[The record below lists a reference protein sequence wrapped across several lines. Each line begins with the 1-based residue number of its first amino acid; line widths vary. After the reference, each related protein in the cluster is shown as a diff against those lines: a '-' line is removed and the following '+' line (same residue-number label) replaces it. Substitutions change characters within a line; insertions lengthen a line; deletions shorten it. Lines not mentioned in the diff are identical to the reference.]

1 MMIYKDFKFFIIFFF
16 CVFCLKGQNTL
27 YGVIQDSLSNKLIE
41 NAQFFNQEG
50 ALLTSTDSLGLYTY
64 TTELDSIDVYI
75 MKEGYEILSH
85 NIYFNDNKVIEL
97 NVKLVMLD
105 KELSVIELSDRK
117 NIFESNYLED
127 VSNNSIYSGKK
138 TEIIQSSEKIGNA
151 SNTARNMYNQT
162 VSLNIYQTDD
172 AGLQLNIGGRGLDP
186 RRTSNFN
193 VRQNNYDIS
202 ADPLGYPESYYV
214 PPFES
219 LKNIE
224 VIRGAASLQYGT
236 QFGGLMNFNIK
247 KPNRNKK
254 IELLTRNTFGSN
266 NLYTN
271 FTSLSGSVK
280 KYGYYFFYNRK
291 RGDGFRKNSDFY
303 SDNLYAFLSYK
314 PIDKIKLSF
323 EFTYLD
329 YLAHQAGGLTDVMFD
344 NDIFQ
349 SNRERNWFSVK
360 WLLYNFQ
367 LSYDF
372 SSKTNFSVN
381 SFLLDANRSAVGF
394 RTNRVDQIDSYTE
407 RDLIKSDFDNI
418 GVETKLLHNYSLLNK
433 QTVLLIGAKFY
444 SGNTLIEQ
452 GPGSNGV
459 DSDFEFQF
467 ADYPN
472 YENQSSYSNPNL
484 NYALFSEHIIY
495 LNNRM
500 SITPGFRFE
509 YIQTSSDG
517 YYRDINTDA
526 AGNVILNDLI
536 QTDDVR
542 ERDFFLYGVG
552 YSFNLIDWSE
562 FYANYSQNYRAV
574 TFSDINIVSP
584 SFIIKPEIKDENGYT
599 FDFGFRGNYKD
610 LIFYD
615 ISAFSLFYNDRIGFV
630 QREFTDGSV
639 KNEKGN
645 VGDANIYGQEC
656 LLNFNLQKILSLS
669 DEYKMNYFIN
679 CSFIQSKYIE
689 SQENGVEGNY
699 VEFVPK
705 LNLKTGFQFGF
716 KRFKSNI
723 QYTFISQQYTDATN
737 SVNGDLSGVIGLIP
751 EYDILDVSLSYFFNN
766 FKFELGVNNMLDNYY
781 FTNRATGYPGP
792 GIIPSPSR
800 NIYMSLELKM

>member
-41 NAQFFNQEG
+41 NAQFFTQEG

-172 AGLQLNIGGRGLDP
+172 AGLQLSIGGRGLDP

-224 VIRGAASLQYGT
+224 LIRGAASLQYGT

-291 RGDGFRKNSDFY
+291 RGDGF
-303 SDNLYAFLSYK
+303 
-314 PIDKIKLSF
+314 
-323 EFTYLD
+323 
-329 YLAHQAGGLTDVMFD
+329 
-344 NDIFQ
+344 
-349 SNRERNWFSVK
+349 
-360 WLLYNFQ
+360 
-367 LSYDF
+367 
-372 SSKTNFSVN
+372 
-381 SFLLDANRSAVGF
+381 
-394 RTNRVDQIDSYTE
+394 
-407 RDLIKSDFDNI
+407 
-418 GVETKLLHNYSLLNK
+418 
-433 QTVLLIGAKFY
+433 
-444 SGNTLIEQ
+444 
-452 GPGSNGV
+452 
-459 DSDFEFQF
+459 
-467 ADYPN
+467 
-472 YENQSSYSNPNL
+472 
-484 NYALFSEHIIY
+484 
-495 LNNRM
+495 
-500 SITPGFRFE
+500 
-509 YIQTSSDG
+509 
-517 YYRDINTDA
+517 
-526 AGNVILNDLI
+526 
-536 QTDDVR
+536 
-542 ERDFFLYGVG
+542 
-552 YSFNLIDWSE
+552 
-562 FYANYSQNYRAV
+562 
-574 TFSDINIVSP
+574 
-584 SFIIKPEIKDENGYT
+584 
-599 FDFGFRGNYKD
+599 
-610 LIFYD
+610 
-615 ISAFSLFYNDRIGFV
+615 
-630 QREFTDGSV
+630 
-639 KNEKGN
+639 
-645 VGDANIYGQEC
+645 
-656 LLNFNLQKILSLS
+656 
-669 DEYKMNYFIN
+669 
-679 CSFIQSKYIE
+679 
-689 SQENGVEGNY
+689 
-699 VEFVPK
+699 
-705 LNLKTGFQFGF
+705 
-716 KRFKSNI
+716 
-723 QYTFISQQYTDATN
+723 
-737 SVNGDLSGVIGLIP
+737 
-751 EYDILDVSLSYFFNN
+751 
-766 FKFELGVNNMLDNYY
+766 
-781 FTNRATGYPGP
+781 
-792 GIIPSPSR
+792 
-800 NIYMSLELKM
+800 